1 MAKKTSR
8 PKVQIMAEML
18 GLCREPQS
26 KTHVMYETNLS
37 WEMLQKYLS
46 HLESLGFLEIQQKPR
61 KYVTTQKGLQFV
73 SRWKDV
79 IDLLL
84 PT

>member
-1 MAKKTSR
+1 
-8 PKVQIMAEML
+8 MAEML
-18 GLCREPQS
+18 SLCREPQF

-46 HLESLGFLEIQQKPR
+46 HLELLGFLEIQQKPG